1 MPDGYKKTWEL
12 FANKF
17 SINARQLFLILEP
30 KLFGLKHGFS
40 TKQQMNGKG
49 IAK

>member
-1 MPDGYKKTWEL
+1 MCDGCKKTWEL

-17 SINARQLFLILEP
+17 SINARQLCLILEP
-30 KLFGLKHGFS
+30 KLFKLTEGYP